1 MIADCTVL
9 FDVILRSPRF
19 MKFIN
24 VTRIFLE
31 GKVEVNNKGDLCI
44 DKDAG
49 GPCCAGEVKVE
60 DNNKGELRIDKDGAS

>member
-1 MIADCTVL
+1 
-9 FDVILRSPRF
+9 

-31 GKVEVNNKGDLCI
+31 VKVEVNNKGDLCI

-49 GPCCAGEVKVE
+49 GPCSEGEVKVE
-60 DNNKGELRIDKDGAS
+60 DNNKGDLSIDKDGGAS

>member
-24 VTRIFLE
+24 VTQKNFKV
-31 GKVEVNNKGDLCI
+31 KVEGNNKGDLCI
-44 DKDAG
+44 DKDVER
-49 GPCCAGEVKVE
+49 PCSVGEVKVE

>member
-1 MIADCTVL
+1 
-9 FDVILRSPRF
+9 

-60 DNNKGELRIDKDGAS
+60 DNNKGELSIDKDGAS